1 LTIGSDSK
9 REGAARPRSKRK
21 EVNHVVSSS
30 RLAALAALVATID
43 KAKAEQAAPPS
54 DPVSDPVSSSEEAKI
69 LKYWTKERRKE
80 AKTLKHV
87 LLG

>member
-1 LTIGSDSK
+1 MGSDSK

-30 RLAALAALVATID
+30 RLAAQAALVATIH
-43 KAKAEQAAPPS
+43 KAKAEQVASP
-54 DPVSDPVSSSEEAKI
+54 SDPVSSSEEAKI

-80 AKTLKHV
+80 AKTLKRDF
-87 LLG
+87 LG